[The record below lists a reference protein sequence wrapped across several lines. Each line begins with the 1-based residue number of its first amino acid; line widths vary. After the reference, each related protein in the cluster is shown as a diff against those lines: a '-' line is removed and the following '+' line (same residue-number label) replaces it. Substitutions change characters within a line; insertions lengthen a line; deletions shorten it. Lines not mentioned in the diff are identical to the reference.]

1 MASGTIQFAAHV
13 KRHHSS
19 QYNDSKADKTMPTTQ
34 VIIEQ
39 FTSRVLADNPLG
51 DPATRQLPIILP
63 PDYESSDKRYPVI
76 YGLTGF
82 TGSGLSMLNFAAWQ
96 PNLPQRIDRLMADG
110 KLPPAIYVLPDC
122 FTRYGGSQYLNSTAI
137 GRYED
142 YVIDE
147 IVPHI
152 DRTYRTIAGPEGRG
166 VFGKSSGGYGAIM
179 LGLQHPDVFG
189 AVACH
194 SGDMAFDLCYR
205 PDFPKFVN
213 AIQQAGGVEKWWIE
227 FERKVKK
234 EGRDYRRD
242 QHSGDGG
249 GVLAQPDRATA
260 PDRFSVRSGNVRIET
275 GRVGALAGIRSGAAG
290 RSVCRQPEA
299 LAPALHRLRLA
310 RRVQSA
316 LRRADPRQEIESARR
331 AARIRRVRRR
341 AHECELS
348 V

>member
-1 MASGTIQFAAHV
+1 MS
-13 KRHHSS
+13 
-19 QYNDSKADKTMPTTQ
+19 TTQ

-51 DPATRQLPIILP
+51 DPATRSLPIILP
-63 PDYESSDKRYPVI
+63 PDYDTSEKRYPVI

-122 FTRYGGSQYLNSTAI
+122 FTRYGGSQYRNSTAI

-142 YVIDE
+142 FLIDE
-147 IVPHI
+147 IVPHV
-152 DRTYRTIAGPEGRG
+152 DRTYRTTGRG

-179 LGLQHPDVFG
+179 LGLQHPDVFS

-213 AIQQAGGVEKWWIE
+213 AIQKAGGVEQWWIE
-227 FERKVKK
+227 FERKAKK
-234 EGRDYRRD
+234 EGRDYD
-242 QHSGDGG
+242 AINILAMAAAYSPNPS
-249 GVLAQPDRATA
+249 AQPLPIDFPFDLDTCELKPEVWARWLEHDPVQLADRLADNLKKLRLLFIDCGSRDEFNLHFGARTFVKKLKA
-260 PDRFSVRSGNVRIET
+260 LGVPHEYEEFDDGHMSVSYRYDVSLPKI
-275 GRVGALAGIRSGAAG
+275 VGALAAA
-290 RSVCRQPEA
+290 A
-299 LAPALHRLRLA
+299 
-310 RRVQSA
+310 
-316 LRRADPRQEIESARR
+316 
-331 AARIRRVRRR
+331 
-341 AHECELS
+341 
-348 V
+348 